1 MRCSLFKFLILF
13 MLSGIFLNCARRGT
27 PTGGPK
33 DSIPPILVKAIPNIE
48 SINFDD
54 YPFTIVAFE
63 NFFDD
68 PCEKIKSAI
77 GNSTHVYLTSYGYI
91 LQSICGPTYI
101 YIKYKR

>member
-1 MRCSLFKFLILF
+1 MVTLGFV
-13 MLSGIFLNCARRGT
+13 FLN
-27 PTGGPK
+27 
-33 DSIPPILVKAIPNIE
+33 DDEPIKVQSEPSVE
-48 SINFDD
+48 NFDD

-77 GNSTHVYLTSYGYI
+77 GNYTHVYLTSYGYI